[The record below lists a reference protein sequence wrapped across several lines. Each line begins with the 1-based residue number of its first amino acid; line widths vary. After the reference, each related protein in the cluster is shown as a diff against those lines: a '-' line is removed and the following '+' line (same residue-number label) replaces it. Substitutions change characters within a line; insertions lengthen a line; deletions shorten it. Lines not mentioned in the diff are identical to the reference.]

1 MSTPFG
7 YSNTSGRHWFK
18 SDAYSENEIESILD
32 PEGGESQHLPTAIPS
47 PFARID
53 LVRTAF
59 ANIARTKS
67 LRREM
72 GADPRHGVQT
82 VIASA
87 EDERLVSHSLDIAQ
101 LLFMRD
107 TIESQQ
113 HHSIEIL
120 TWDTQEQLAELEH
133 GSLAHQRYAKSLR
146 LFLSRDAV
154 SYNFADMRRLY
165 VIKFR
170 GEIIGA
176 TSPVTMF
183 FCTAKDLSRIAVP
196 IVGNDVL
203 FDDAYTPLYER
214 DEAFQLY
221 LHRLFKAYPELKAK
235 MRVFN
240 TYLEANLKILS
251 ERNPSLAM
259 QIKNLRDVSMTSH
272 YEPLTTSTSGEFLDV
287 LGFQLY
293 RQPAVNVRQGA
304 SKSDFVI
311 HATHKPYQVEPLV
324 LQNKFNKPLRY
335 VQGMWDPT
343 YSVPYAD
350 GTAIDQRTL
359 PEQNLKY
366 PYLTVSDFLEPYI
379 IRLPYQL
386 DATRYLDRLNVMPG
400 SASAGGFA
408 LPLTAEFFKFYDVKD
423 LDPQFGCERK
433 PILDIADKGD
443 AVQVTL
449 RIPVAKA
456 GEFITFERTYYI
468 GSEGAS
474 MRPDIDANRGVVVT
488 QRFGLTL
495 FPFIKFPDGVA
506 PHYRVQTVDADRT
519 VSTANT
525 RLKLRFYRSARSN
538 DDGLNHSVE
547 SLDRVVHRPRR
558 QKSAAAAGDL
568 GTDYY
573 VINENFDII
582 QLIDEH
588 HADRRGIIIPR
599 TYTNVYAPGGSKH
612 VRFAVD
618 FGTTNTHI
626 EYAVGSDAPKPF
638 DITSHDHQIAP
649 LFADA
654 SKLKGWTA
662 ELNDMILDEFVPP
675 EIGGKTDY
683 KFPRRTIIAESPNL
697 RSGRQNFALAD
708 YNIPFTYERR
718 TLSGMVFNTNLKWS
732 AWKHGENTMAERV
745 EKYLENLVLL
755 MRNKV
760 ILNGGDLKSTELVW
774 FYPTSMTRGRR
785 DELSRTWVSLFEEYF
800 GADASKHVHSMS
812 ESLAPYYHFRGTGQ
826 IPVSGSTPNVNIDIG
841 GGTTDIV
848 VFQNNEPQL
857 QTSFKMAANTIF
869 GDGTAKYSGNTSA
882 FVSRYQQ
889 YFRNYFASND
899 LEELT
904 DVMDEIL
911 EKGRA
916 QDLHA
921 FFFSVRD
928 HRDVKDANRASY
940 GALLAGDEDLKVV
953 FVYFF
958 TAIIYHLATLMKAK
972 GLEQPR
978 HISFSGTGSKVLLI
992 VTPSTKSLEDLTR
1005 RIFEDVYGVSHG
1017 TDGLT
1022 IVREPNMPKEV
1033 TCKGGLHKSATGTS
1047 EPPRPLVHTS
1057 IEGRAFEPITYR
1069 ALREHVD
1076 DVVHS
1081 IKSFNE
1087 YFIKLN
1093 EKVRLIDTF
1102 NVSPLAWKRFTDEV
1116 HKDIRGYVEQEID
1129 VELNADSDSN
1139 IAELSESPFF
1149 FGVKGTINTL
1159 TNVLCTS
1166 ER

>member
-18 SDAYSENEIESILD
+18 SDAYNDNEIDSILD

-59 ANIARTKS
+59 ANIARTKT

-72 GADPRHGVQT
+72 STNHRHGIQT
-82 VIASA
+82 VVASA

-107 TIESQQ
+107 TVESQQ
-113 HHSIEIL
+113 HHSIEVL
-120 TWDTQEQLAELEH
+120 TWDTQEQLAELER
-133 GSLAHQRYAKSLR
+133 GSLAHQRFAKSLR
-146 LFLSRDAV
+146 LFLSRDAD

-165 VIKFR
+165 IIKFR

-183 FCTAKDLSRIAVP
+183 FCTAKDLSRIAIP
-196 IVGNDVL
+196 IVGNDIL
-203 FDDAYTPLYER
+203 FDDTYTPLYER
-214 DEAFQLY
+214 DESFQLY
-221 LHRLFKAYPELKAK
+221 LYRLFSANPGLKAK
-235 MRVFN
+235 MRVLN
-240 TYLEANLKILS
+240 TYLEANLRILS

-259 QIKNLRDVSMTSH
+259 QIKDLRDVSMQSH
-272 YEPLTTSTSGEFLDV
+272 YDPLTTSTSGEYLDV

-311 HATHKPYQVEPLV
+311 HATHKPYPIEPLV
-324 LQNKFNKPLRY
+324 LQNRFNKPLRY
-335 VQGMWDPT
+335 VQGMWDPA

-379 IRLPYQL
+379 IRLPYQV
-386 DATRYLDRLNVMPG
+386 DASRYLDRLNISPG
-400 SASAGGFA
+400 SALSGGYA

-423 LDPQFGCERK
+423 LDPQFGSERK
-433 PILDIADKGD
+433 PVLDIADKGD
-443 AVQVTL
+443 AVHVTL
-449 RIPVAKA
+449 RIPVAKV
-456 GEFITFERTYYI
+456 GEYITFERTYYV

-474 MRPDIDANRGVVVT
+474 TRPDIDANRGVVVT

-495 FPFIKFPDGVA
+495 FPFIKFPDGIA

-519 VSTANT
+519 VLTANT

-547 SLDRVVHRPRR
+547 SLDHVEHRPRR

-573 VINENFDII
+573 IVNANFDFI
-582 QLIDEH
+582 QVIDEH

-599 TYTNVYAPGGSKH
+599 TYTNVYAQGGSKQF
-612 VRFAVD
+612 RFAVD

-626 EYAVGSDAPKPF
+626 EYTVGTDAPKPF
-638 DITSHDHQIAP
+638 DITPGDRQIAP

-697 RSGRQNFALAD
+697 RTGRHNFALAD

-785 DELSRTWVSLFEEYF
+785 DELSRTWASLFEEYF
-800 GADASKHVHSMS
+800 GADAGKQVHSMS
-812 ESLAPYYHFRGTGQ
+812 ESLAPYYHYRESGG
-826 IPVSGSTPNVNIDIG
+826 IRVSGSTPNVNIDIG

-889 YFRNYFASND
+889 YFRSYFASND
-899 LEELT
+899 LDELT

-911 EKGRA
+911 QKGRA
-916 QDLHA
+916 QDVHA

-928 HRDVKDANRASY
+928 HRDVKDRTRASY
-940 GALLAGDEDLKVV
+940 ASLLAGDEELKVV

-958 TAIIYHLATLMKAK
+958 AAIIYHLATLMKAR

-992 VTPSTKSLEDLTR
+992 VTPSAKSLESLTR
-1005 RIFEDVYGVSHG
+1005 RIFEDVYGEGPSA
-1017 TDGLT
+1017 DGLS
-1022 IVREPNMPKEV
+1022 ILIEPNMPKEV
-1033 TCKGGLHKSATGTS
+1033 TSKGGLSRTAIGAS
-1047 EPPRPLVHTS
+1047 EPPRPLVHTA
-1057 IEGRAFEPITYR
+1057 IDERAFDPITYR
-1069 ALREHVD
+1069 VAKEHIN
-1076 DVVHS
+1076 DVVQS
-1081 IKSFNE
+1081 IKAFND
-1087 YFIKLN
+1087 YFIRLN
-1093 EKVRLIDTF
+1093 ETAKLIDTF

-1129 VELNADSDSN
+1129 LEMNADSDSN

-1159 TNVLCTS
+1159 TNILCTAD
-1166 ER
+1166 R